1 MLSLPN
7 LTNDEIEM
15 LNYLQSDGFVT
26 KKDLTNVIVKKIPE
40 SARKPA
46 FISQLVNKT
55 YNLYVV
61 CDIMTRFLVILQTS
75 DHVYSIS
82 NKCLVLLLR
91 LSFNSRYI

>member
-7 LTNDEIEM
+7 LTVNDEIEM

-75 DHVYSIS
+75 VTCIAFQI
-82 NKCLVLLLR
+82 NMLVPT
-91 LSFNSRYI
+91 

>member
-7 LTNDEIEM
+7 LTVNDEIEM

-61 CDIMTRFLVILQTS
+61 CDIMTKIF
-75 DHVYSIS
+75 S
-82 NKCLVLLLR
+82 NLT
-91 LSFNSRYI
+91 N